1 VRGDQ
6 EGSDEM
12 KKLIRFFISGLLF
25 LIPVGITVYVL
36 YVIFNM
42 IAQGMKWG
50 MDKLGVEM
58 GWFGLAA
65 VGMVVLLAVVTFV
78 GMLTSFFVT
87 RPLVQLVEKFFGRL
101 PLLKMLYNSIKDLIG
116 AFMGDTKKFDKPV
129 SVELVPGGK
138 VRALGF
144 VTRESLGFLGM
155 KDQVAVYIPQSYN
168 FAGSV
173 LLVSTEQIQPLS
185 VDSSALMTFVVSGGV
200 SGPEEQK
207 KDEG

>member
-1 VRGDQ
+1 MDR
-6 EGSDEM
+6 M

-25 LIPVGITVYVL
+25 LIPVGVTVFVL
-36 YVIFNM
+36 YKIFDL
-42 IAQGMKWG
+42 IATGME
-50 MDKLGVEM
+50 KLGVEL
-58 GWFGLAA
+58 GWFGGAA
-65 VGMVVLLAVVTFV
+65 VGIVVLVAVVTFM
-78 GMLTSFFVT
+78 GMLTTFFVT
-87 RPLVQLVEKFFGRL
+87 RPLVLFVEKFFGRL

-144 VTRESLGFLGM
+144 VTRESLDFLGM

-173 LLVSTEQIQPLS
+173 LVVATGQIQPLS

-200 SGPEEQK
+200 SGPEGE
-207 KDEG
+207 KDA